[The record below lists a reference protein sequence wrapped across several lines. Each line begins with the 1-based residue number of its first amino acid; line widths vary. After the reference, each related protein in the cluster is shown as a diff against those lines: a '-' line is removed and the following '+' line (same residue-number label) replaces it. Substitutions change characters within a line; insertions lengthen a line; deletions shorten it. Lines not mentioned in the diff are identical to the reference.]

1 MFLSFLLHD
10 IKSEYVDD
18 EELTGQKHVFDDI
31 TGLYNHLYSTMTLV
45 TEVRKQW
52 RFYCL
57 TVN

>member
-1 MFLSFLLHD
+1 MFLSLLLHD

-18 EELTGQKHVFDDI
+18 EVLTGQKHVFDDI

>member
-52 RFYCL
+52 RFHSL
-57 TVN
+57 TIN